1 MAISC
6 ILRTFMCPFSK
17 VSQHTMF
24 ARLAGAGV
32 EVGQREKE
40 PLGRCKNMQVQFMQL
55 QVEIQVLQL

>member
-1 MAISC
+1 
-6 ILRTFMCPFSK
+6 MCPFSK

-32 EVGQREKE
+32 GVGQRAKKE

>member
-1 MAISC
+1 
-6 ILRTFMCPFSK
+6 MCPFSK

-32 EVGQREKE
+32 GKRAKKE